1 MADRCDDSALFFIV
15 ESMQDTM
22 TTPKTTTPAPKGRW
36 YVIQVH
42 SGFENKVAE
51 SIREQA
57 LEKGLDGEIFDV
69 VVPVEEAQDVKKGTK
84 VHTERK
90 FFPGYVLINM
100 IMTDPA
106 WHMIMDNKRVVNFLG
121 GGAKSKPVPLSKAE
135 SDRLLG
141 HIQGGFKEVRRGVI
155 FEIGENIR
163 IIDGPFENFS
173 ATVEDLEESRQKLK
187 VSVSIFGRKTP
198 VELDY
203 SQVEKI

>member
-1 MADRCDDSALFFIV
+1 
-15 ESMQDTM
+15 
-22 TTPKTTTPAPKGRW
+22 
-36 YVIQVH
+36 
-42 SGFENKVAE
+42 
-51 SIREQA
+51 
-57 LEKGLDGEIFDV
+57 
-69 VVPVEEAQDVKKGTK
+69 
-84 VHTERK
+84 
-90 FFPGYVLINM
+90 M

-106 WHMIMDNKRVVNFLG
+106 WHMIMDNKRVVSFLG